1 MAESVFVRVCVS
13 VCPQTRHKHTHTH
26 TQTRTMQPNVTVVKK
41 GIFDI
46 DHFAHVLFILLG
58 RHLFRR
64 LYRLCCGL
72 VLLHR
77 LVVVHCLVYRGLVF
91 SLVPPCHII
100 ARVPCVCVCVC
111 VCVCSHTHTHSLTHT
126 HIHTHIH
133 THTHTHAHT
142 HNTPSITPCPAPC
155 VPLPASRPSHSA
167 HTCIWCGLQVTV
179 MTKERDF
186 GFRDESLGLRA

>member
-1 MAESVFVRVCVS
+1 MAASVFVCVCVS

-100 ARVPCVCVCVC
+100 ARFPCVCVCVC
-111 VCVCSHTHTHSLTHT
+111 VCVFTHTHSLTHSLT
-126 HIHTHIH
+126 HTYTHTHTHIH
-133 THTHTHAHT
+133 THTHTHTLNHT
-142 HNTPSITPCPAPC
+142 
-155 VPLPASRPSHSA
+155 VPRA
-167 HTCIWCGLQVTV
+167 
-179 MTKERDF
+179 
-186 GFRDESLGLRA
+186 LRAVARVPPLAFSPHVHLVRGASDSDDKGTRFRV